1 MTVLFKQVKRGAFFH
16 LNGNL
21 CLKKTDRTATLVE
34 YRKNFYVG
42 ANEVC
47 EL

>member
-1 MTVLFKQVKRGAFFH
+1 MKVTFKQVRRGEFFM

-42 ANEVC
+42 AKEIC
-47 EL
+47 IL

>member
-1 MTVLFKQVKRGAFFH
+1 MTVLFKQVRRGEFFM

-34 YRKNFYVG
+34 YRRSFYVG
-42 ANEVC
+42 AMEIC
-47 EL
+47 TL